1 MFHRTIIKAIDIP
14 FQGKTML
21 QENVESFLSL
31 SRSRYCTIL
40 PAMRCV
46 VLCIT
51 STWQDEVIKVLA
63 RAEAL
68 SQVVFIKIVDSSPP
82 PSWMARML
90 PDIHDFTYNT
100 WSAFGEDEWRL
111 LASFAHLRALAI
123 YPYRDKGMTFPRDV
137 PRLAFCHITTI
148 QLRLLQSEELFEW
161 MNSLA
166 GSPLTRVE
174 TLDLKIYR
182 ASHKGW
188 GAVQALNAFLNKNS
202 KTMKHLTVVIDYT
215 GRIPGEELL
224 STDDI
229 DLSPL
234 TNLRSLFLQTHDMDA
249 VCASIS
255 SLTSPLVESLM
266 VYTAHWAPDD
276 YNYGSELECFCD
288 FYDLLT
294 KLARIMDSKQFA
306 AGSRMLRVEAT
317 KQPRI
322 NGLYWVL
329 ESLDI
334 RWPQRGVLALSKELC
349 GRDTQRNTFGYSKP
363 LVEDLSFNRSGRPPT
378 FLR

>member
-1 MFHRTIIKAIDIP
+1 MSSAAATGISDMPTEILERILDLLHDDAAALYSASLVARAWVAAPRHHMFHRTIIKAIDIP

-68 SQVVFIKIVDSSPP
+68 SQVVFIKIDNSSPP

-100 WSAFGEDEWRL
+100 WSAFREDEWRL
-111 LASFAHLRALAI
+111 LASFAHLRALAV
-123 YPYRDKGMTFPRDV
+123 YTNCDKAMTFPRDM
-137 PRLAFCHITTI
+137 PRSAFCHITTI
-148 QLRLLQSEELFEW
+148 QLRLLQTEKLFEW

-182 ASHKGW
+182 ALHKGW
-188 GAVQALNAFLNKNS
+188 GPVQALNAFLKRNS
-202 KTMKHLTVVIDYT
+202 ETMKHLSLVINYRT
-215 GRIPGEELL
+215 GRVPGEELFT
-224 STDDI
+224 TD
-229 DLSPL
+229 
-234 TNLRSLFLQTHDMDA
+234 
-249 VCASIS
+249 
-255 SLTSPLVESLM
+255 
-266 VYTAHWAPDD
+266 
-276 YNYGSELECFCD
+276 
-288 FYDLLT
+288 
-294 KLARIMDSKQFA
+294 
-306 AGSRMLRVEAT
+306 GSRSFFNMALIESITESVVDRYRPERLDQPPFALPANARYGRGLRVHLIPHFSTGGVPDGLHRALG
-317 KQPRI
+317 PRR
-322 NGLYWVL
+322 L
-329 ESLDI
+329 
-334 RWPQRGVLALSKELC
+334 
-349 GRDTQRNTFGYSKP
+349 
-363 LVEDLSFNRSGRPPT
+363 
-378 FLR
+378 

>member
-1 MFHRTIIKAIDIP
+1 
-14 FQGKTML
+14 
-21 QENVESFLSL
+21 
-31 SRSRYCTIL
+31 
-40 PAMRCV
+40 MRCV
-46 VLCIT
+46 VLCIP
-51 STWQDEVIKVLA
+51 SMWLDEVIKVLA

-90 PDIHDFTYNT
+90 PNIHDFTYNT
-100 WSAFGEDEWRL
+100 LSSSTFTEDGWRL
-111 LASFAHLRALAI
+111 LASFAHLRALAVYTI
-123 YPYRDKGMTFPRDV
+123 CDKAMTFPRDV
-137 PRLAFCHITTI
+137 PRSAFCHITTI

-161 MNSLA
+161 MNSLV

-174 TLDLKIYR
+174 TLDLKIFC

-202 KTMKHLTVVIDYT
+202 KTMKHLSVVIDYT

-255 SLTSPLVESLM
+255 SLTSPLVESLT
-266 VYTAHWAPDD
+266 VYTAHWFPDECHFD
-276 YNYGSELECFCD
+276 SQLECYCD
-288 FYDLLT
+288 FHDLFT
-294 KLARIMDSKQFA
+294 KLARIMDGKQFA
-306 AGSRMLRVEAT
+306 AGSQMLRVKAT
-317 KQPRI
+317 KQPRMQ
-322 NGLYWVL
+322 GLWWPL
-329 ESLDI
+329 EFLDI
-334 RWPQRGVLALSKELC
+334 RWTQRGVLALSKELC
-349 GRDTQRNTFGYSKP
+349 GREAQRNTFLDFMP
-363 LVEDLSFNRSGRPPT
+363 LLWEPPLNRSGRPI
-378 FLR
+378 FL